1 MDTLKKQS
9 SIGIGFLGL
18 ILLTT
23 ALFISFENKI
33 LWLSLSFLL
42 MTMGGLVYF
51 QTVYGKR
58 LPGIKN
64 DGVWFSALSS
74 RGLMGWVLG
83 MGLTAFYIAI
93 YWFPEVLGFNTQSDS
108 SGLVALFDPL
118 SYLLNGQAATQWFL
132 YGTLYTFA
140 ILLFGVKFIWKYWG
154 NRYQLFRT
162 LSVMFFQLCFAF
174 LIPEILAKLN
184 PSTPYFAKDL
194 KNMWPLNY
202 YFLDEWHLTNMI
214 TGGNLGLFFLL
225 FGLALVFIGSPI
237 LTYFYGKRWYCSWVC
252 GCGALAETAGDPFR
266 QLSSKKLSVWKFER
280 WMIHAVL
287 VFVTVTTI
295 AALWSFITQN
305 PELSIFSREQF
316 IGGVVLVLLV
326 LMAALF
332 FWRKDGLEKDAKYT
346 LISLGSVL
354 ILSLTI
360 QGFSGQN
367 NILFLNSYSFQKWY
381 GFGIGAAFSGV
392 LGVGFY
398 PFLGSRVWCRF
409 GCPMAAILGLQQRLF
424 SKFRISTNG
433 GQCISCGNCSAYCE
447 MGIDVRAYA
456 QRGENIVRSSCVGCG
471 ICAAV
476 CPRGVLKLENDSLE
490 NRIKTPIY
498 PLGNVM
504 EVNS

>member
-202 YFLDEWHLTNMI
+202 YFLDDWHLTNMI

>member
-1 MDTLKKQS
+1 MATIKKQS
-9 SIGIGFLGL
+9 GIGIGFLGL
-18 ILLTT
+18 ILLST
-23 ALFISFENKI
+23 ALFTTYENKI

-42 MTMGGLVYF
+42 MTLGGLFYF
-51 QTVYGKR
+51 QTVYGKP

-64 DGVWFSALSS
+64 DSVWFSALSS
-74 RGLMGWVLG
+74 RGLSGWILG

-93 YWFPEVLGFNTQSDS
+93 YWFPEILGFNSEDKS

-118 SYLLNGQAATQWFL
+118 SYFLNGQAATQWFL

-225 FGLALVFIGSPI
+225 FGLGMIFIGSPI
-237 LTYFYGKRWYCSWVC
+237 LTYFFGKRWYCSWVC

-280 WMIHAVL
+280 WMIHVVL

-295 AALWSFITQN
+295 AALWSFITHN
-305 PELSIFSREQF
+305 PEMSLLTREQF
-316 IGGVVLVLLV
+316 IGGVVLFLFV
-326 LMAALF
+326 LMTILF
-332 FWRKDGLEKDAKYT
+332 FWKKNGLEKDAKYT
-346 LISLGSVL
+346 LVSLGSIL
-354 ILSLTI
+354 ILSLCI

-381 GFGIGAAFSGV
+381 GFGVGAAFSGV

-471 ICAAV
+471 ICSAV
-476 CPRGVLKLENDSLE
+476 CPRGVLKLENDRLK
-490 NRIKTPIY
+490 NRINPTIY
-498 PLGNVM
+498 PLGNAM